1 MGYTI
6 GYLFERAF
14 SIFPSWF
21 FFSGEC
27 IEIFDLLAIFQLKN
41 GRKVFFGFVI
51 IFLGGARVFKV
62 LEQDDEKARR
72 QDRKRQ
78 KKTEKRQK
86 KDRKRQEQTGK

>member
-41 GRKVFFGFVI
+41 GRKVFFGFVSKI
-51 IFLGGARVFKV
+51 TVYISSKENVVNMIVQKRDGSTEPFSKAKLRRFLSHVS
-62 LEQDDEKARR
+62 
-72 QDRKRQ
+72 
-78 KKTEKRQK
+78 
-86 KDRKRQEQTGK
+86 